1 MKRKVVYSLLAV
13 LVSAGAVAA
22 LLAWDFGAGT
32 TPMAKFFM
40 VFFGAIIVLQCI
52 PALLLFVCM
61 IKELAR
67 GSSRKPALAK
77 NHSENSAPQ

>member
-1 MKRKVVYSLLAV
+1 MKRKIIYSLLAV
-13 LVSAGAVAA
+13 LVSAGAVTT
-22 LLAWDFGAGT
+22 LLAWDFGVGT

-61 IKELAR
+61 IKGLAR
-67 GSSRKPALAK
+67 GSSSKPALAK
-77 NHSENSAPQ
+77 NSNENSVPL